1 MLNFQINIDRDERGF
16 ASIMQGITEKVNRVF
31 NHRRFNLIAFSVIAI
46 VTLVAYSNTFKA
58 SFHFDDNP
66 SIVDNYTI
74 KVMTADN
81 IVGILKGVRPVVYLS
96 LMLNY
101 SLGGLNVVGYHIF
114 NVSVHILNA
123 FLVFLLVSGTLA
135 LPAFKERYAAGTAGR
150 MALFTAILFAVHPA
164 QTEAVTYIISR
175 TELLATLFYLAAM
188 LMFMKAVLKRKAI
201 YYFGL
206 FFFALLSMSSK
217 EWAVTLPAMLLLYD
231 YLFLSNRSVKTVL
244 SHGMSFVLAAL
255 PWAVVLSN
263 LNLFSNP
270 SVGFNMVP
278 TAGVAVK
285 SPLTYL
291 LTSFNVLWTYIRLL
305 LLPINQNL
313 DYEYPVA
320 TTLFELPTL
329 LSFLGHVAILGAAFW
344 LFKKKGWLLIPF
356 GIAWFYITI
365 SPTQSFVPVMD
376 IIFEHRVYMPSIG
389 FFLAFVVAYEGLFEW
404 WEKRRALRKSAVIQ
418 QAGTA

>member
-1 MLNFQINIDRDERGF
+1 MTKGVF
-16 ASIMQGITEKVNRVF
+16 ASIMQGMAEKVNNLF
-31 NHRRFNLIAFSVIAI
+31 KHRNFNLIAFFVLAI
-46 VTLVAYSNTFKA
+46 VTLVAYSNTFHA

-74 KVMTADN
+74 KVVTVDN
-81 IVGILKGVRPVVYLS
+81 IMAILKGVRPVVYLS

-101 SLGGLNVVGYHIF
+101 SVGGMNVVGYHVF
-114 NVSVHILNA
+114 NVAVHIANA
-123 FLVFLLVSGTLA
+123 FLVFLLISGTLA
-135 LPAFKERYAAGTAGR
+135 LPVFSERYTVASGR
-150 MALFTAILFAVHPA
+150 RIALFAALLFAVHPV

-175 TELLATLFYLAAM
+175 TELLATFFYLAAL
-188 LMFMKAVLKRKAI
+188 LMFMKAVLKRKPI
-201 YYFGL
+201 YHLGL
-206 FFFALLSMSSK
+206 FLSALLSMSSK
-217 EWAVTLPAMLLLYD
+217 EWAVTLPAMLMLYD

-270 SVGFNMVP
+270 SVGFNMSSV
-278 TAGVAVK
+278 TTTVIVK

-305 LLPINQNL
+305 FVPINQNL
-313 DYEYPVA
+313 DYEYPIA
-320 TTLFELPTL
+320 KTLFEFPTL
-329 LSFLGHVAILGAAFW
+329 LSFLGHVAVVAAAFW
-344 LFKKKGWLLIPF
+344 LFKKRGWTLIPF

-389 FFLAFVVAYEGLFEW
+389 FFLAFVVAYDGLFEW
-404 WEKRRALRKSAVIQ
+404 WEKRRELKKRTVMQ
-418 QAGTA
+418 QARTA